1 MKHIATYKNDSFNM
15 KPMATY
21 ITEYIIKKK
30 LDTPIDS
37 EDHYEYHPKTKDEL
51 KKNIIECIKN
61 DKYDLN
67 CIDTSKITDM
77 SYLFGSLNNVP
88 IQSINFDVSKWDVS
102 NVEYMQHMFSY
113 CKNFNGDLSKWNV
126 SNVENMYNMFN
137 ECTNFDCDLSNWD
150 VSKVENMFAMF
161 DSCKNFIGEGLE
173 NWDVSNVKRM
183 GFMFN
188 NCKNFNCDLSG
199 WNVSNVNTMER
210 MFYGCE
216 IFEGKGLENWDVSNV
231 DNMSNMFFNCKKF
244 DCDLSNWNISNVKF
258 MERMFYNC
266 KKFKVDCLENWKITT
281 KVSKRNIFYGTKNTP
296 SWYKK

>member
-1 MKHIATYKNDSFNM
+1 MKHLNQF
-15 KPMATY
+15 

-37 EDHYEYHPKTKDEL
+37 EDHSEYHPKTKDEL

-88 IQSINFDVSKWDVS
+88 IQSINFDVSEWDVS

-113 CKNFNGDLSKWNV
+113 CKNFNGDLSKWN
-126 SNVENMYNMFN
+126 
-137 ECTNFDCDLSNWD
+137 
-150 VSKVENMFAMF
+150 
-161 DSCKNFIGEGLE
+161 
-173 NWDVSNVKRM
+173 
-183 GFMFN
+183 
-188 NCKNFNCDLSG
+188 
-199 WNVSNVNTMER
+199 
-210 MFYGCE
+210 
-216 IFEGKGLENWDVSNV
+216 VSNV

-281 KVSKRNIFYGTKNTP
+281 KVSKKNIFYGTKNTP